1 MADHFLERT
10 ENIQKGHEQH
20 LQDRLLFDAS
30 MKKKKFSCEFFFI
43 ILPTDRLLK
52 NAS

>member
-1 MADHFLERT
+1 MADQFLERT
-10 ENIQKGHEQH
+10 ENIQKEHKQH

-30 MKKKKFSCEFFFI
+30 MKKKNFVVNFFSI